1 MKIIANSPA
10 MQRVLELVE
19 RVSQTDTTVLV
30 RGESG
35 VGKDLIAQQL
45 HYQGKRASGPFV
57 KIDCSSLPQT
67 LLESELFG
75 YEKGAFTGA
84 TEKKAGR
91 FEAADGGTLVLDE
104 IAGLSLT
111 AQAKLL
117 RVIEERKFERLGST
131 KPTSIDTRIV
141 ALTNVDLE
149 DAVKRREFR
158 EDLLYRLNVVTVF
171 VPPLRDRPEDI
182 AKLVAEFIKQNAAK
196 HGKKVYGI
204 TEEAVQL
211 LAGYDYP
218 GNARELH
225 NIIERSVITCDAQ
238 DLELRHLPEFLRSS
252 TRLIKQTENRPTLA
266 QLEEAYIREILEFT
280 RNRKTKAAAIL
291 GISRKNLY
299 EKIKRYG
306 IEGALREG

>member
-10 MQRVLELVE
+10 MQRVMELVE

-35 VGKDLIAQQL
+35 TGKDLIAQQL
-45 HYQGKRASGPFV
+45 HYQGKRAAGPFV
-57 KIDCSSLPQT
+57 KIDCSSLPQM

-141 ALTNVDLE
+141 ALTNVELE
-149 DAVKRREFR
+149 EAVQRREFR
-158 EDLLYRLNVVTVF
+158 EDLLYRLNVVTIF
-171 VPPLRDRPEDI
+171 VPPLRDRMEDF
-182 AKLVAEFIKQNAAK
+182 ARLVADFVKLSATK
-196 HGKKVYGI
+196 HGKKVSGV
-204 TEEAVQL
+204 TDEAAEL

-218 GNARELH
+218 GNARELQ
-225 NIIERSVITCDAQ
+225 NIIERGVITCDVAESGIAPFARVFAFERAFNKAHREPSDIGTNGRSVYPGNFRADAQ
-238 DLELRHLPEFLRSS
+238 SKDKGGRDS
-252 TRLIKQTENRPTLA
+252 
-266 QLEEAYIREILEFT
+266 
-280 RNRKTKAAAIL
+280 
-291 GISRKNLY
+291 GD
-299 EKIKRYG
+299 
-306 IEGALREG
+306 